1 MSKNLVIVESPVK
14 AKALQNFLGKD
25 YSVVASYG
33 HIRDLTTK
41 KWGDKESNNGY
52 EIDIPKTAVK
62 LNWAVEKRSKK
73 YIQEISKIIKKDKP
87 ESIYLASDPDREG
100 EAISWHLADELSLLG
115 EKNVNRVVFHEITK
129 NAIVDSFKNPKK
141 IDMNLVDGY
150 KARRVMDR
158 IVGFETSAPLSSA
171 IRVGGRATGRVQG
184 PSLLICLL
192 YTSPSPRDQRGSRMA
207 SSA

>member
-1 MSKNLVIVESPVK
+1 LSKNLVIVESPVK

-115 EKNVNRVVFHEITK
+115 EK
-129 NAIVDSFKNPKK
+129 
-141 IDMNLVDGY
+141 M
-150 KARRVMDR
+150 
-158 IVGFETSAPLSSA
+158 
-171 IRVGGRATGRVQG
+171 
-184 PSLLICLL
+184 
-192 YTSPSPRDQRGSRMA
+192 
-207 SSA
+207 